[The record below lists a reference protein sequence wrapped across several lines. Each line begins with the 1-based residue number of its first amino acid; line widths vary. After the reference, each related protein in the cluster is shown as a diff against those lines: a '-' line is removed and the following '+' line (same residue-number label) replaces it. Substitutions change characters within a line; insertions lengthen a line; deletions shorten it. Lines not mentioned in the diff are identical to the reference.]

1 MKIAVLV
8 SGSGS
13 NLQALINQL
22 HRDTTCDIEISVV
35 ISDRNTAY
43 ALTRARQAN
52 IPTHLV
58 RLRDFPDRNVFDA
71 EISRVIDNYKAE
83 LIVLAGFMKLLQPHC
98 VQKYRDRIINIHPAL
113 LPAFPGAHPVPDA
126 LAYGVKVSGTTVH
139 FVDEGVDTGPIIAQV
154 SVPVY
159 DHDNEESLHARIQI
173 EEHKI
178 YPKVVK
184 WYAEGK
190 LEIIGR
196 KVTVKE
202 DLG

>member
-13 NLQALINQL
+13 NLQALIARL

-35 ISDRNTAY
+35 ISDRQTAY
-43 ALTRARQAN
+43 ALTRARQAG
-52 IPTHLV
+52 IPTHV
-58 RLRDFPDRNVFDA
+58 ARLRDFPDRNAFDA
-71 EISRVIDNYKAE
+71 EISRLIDNYEAE
-83 LIVLAGFMKLLQPHC
+83 LIVLSGFMKLLQPHC
-98 VQKYRDRIINIHPAL
+98 VQQYRDRIINIHPAL
-113 LPAFPGAHPVPDA
+113 LPSFPGARPVPDA

-159 DHDNEESLHARIQI
+159 DNDNEESLHARIQI
-173 EEHKI
+173 EEHQI

-190 LEIIGR
+190 LEIVGR
-196 KVTVKE
+196 RVTVKE
-202 DLG
+202 D